1 MFAHMP
7 IIRDILYG
15 AVNRGARLDVLC
27 EKLNISGEQLRD
39 NDTQVDFKTAMK
51 AWDLAV
57 KYSQDPLLGLH
68 LGEGTQATILGT
80 VGYLMQT
87 SATLEEAFRQVAK
100 YSSVATDMFS
110 YRVGNDGHDTIALEF
125 TPTEMWVRLSPSSA
139 RQAVDQAM
147 AGTLHVFQLLAGKRI
162 HPIRV
167 EMKAPRP
174 SPISEYE
181 RVFSVQP
188 TFRSRKNVL
197 TFRKAELH
205 SPILSYDESLFK
217 SFESLLR
224 KKGNK
229 EGQSVRDRLRSLIM
243 VEFNGQVP
251 AIEIA
256 ASAFNLTT
264 RSLQRKL
271 DAEGTSYRE
280 IAASIKGEL
289 ARELLASKNTKVS
302 EVARLLGY
310 SEASSF
316 RRAFKNW
323 TNETPQT
330 YR

>member
-15 AVNRGARLDVLC
+15 AVNRGASLEVLC
-27 EKLNISGEQLRD
+27 EKLNISAEQLRE
-39 NDTQVDFKTAMK
+39 NDSRVDFKTAMK
-51 AWDLAV
+51 AWDLSV

-68 LGEGTQATILGT
+68 LGEGTHATILGM

-110 YRVGNDGHDTIALEF
+110 YRIVNDSRDAITLEF
-125 TPTEMWVRLSPSSA
+125 APAEMWVKLSASSA

-174 SPISEYE
+174 SHISEYE
-181 RVFSVQP
+181 RVFSVQT

-197 TFRKAELH
+197 TFRRVDLNR
-205 SPILSYDESLFK
+205 PILSYDESLFK
-217 SFESLLR
+217 SFESLLQ
-224 KKGNK
+224 KKANK
-229 EGQSVRDRLRSLIM
+229 EVHLMRDRLRTLIL
-243 VEFNGQVP
+243 VEFTGQVP

-271 DAEGTSYRE
+271 EAEGTSYRE
-280 IAASIKGEL
+280 IASAIKEEV
-289 ARELLASKNTKVS
+289 ARELLASKDTKVS